1 MLSFLKA
8 PYPLFKSPRFWLVFA
23 LVSGVFVPSFLIF
36 FKPFGISQTVPSLY
50 ILGYG
55 IISAAIIAFFGIGFP
70 IFFSNIFIEEKWT
83 VIKQI
88 LWLVSMLLSIA
99 LSNQIYVGWYYN
111 EPFIAIDF
119 FIYLKMVLSLGV
131 FLIAGLTVSD
141 YIRRLMNYQNS
152 SAILNE
158 RIHDFKPQNT
168 LSELEICDENQK
180 DKIKVSAGDLLFI
193 KADDNYIEIYYLQQN
208 QVKKTVF
215 RNTLKAIEALV
226 LDTMF
231 RCHRTYLVNL
241 KQVNKISG
249 NAQGYRLHF
258 DKIEQTI
265 PVSREKGREIRL
277 AIDHL

>member
-23 LVSGVFVPSFLIF
+23 FVSGVFVPSFLIF
-36 FKPFGISQTVPSLY
+36 FKPFEISVSTSSLY
-50 ILGYG
+50 LFGYG
-55 IISAAIIAFFGIGFP
+55 FVAAMAILIVSVVLP
-70 IFFSNIFIEEKWT
+70 LVFSSIFIEEKWT
-83 VIKQI
+83 VSKQI
-88 LWLVSMLLSIA
+88 AWLALMLVLIA
-99 LSNQIYVGWYYN
+99 FFNQVYYAWYYN
-111 EPFIAIDF
+111 ELFNAIDF
-119 FIYLKMVLSLGV
+119 FIFLKMVLSLGV

-141 YIRRLMNYQNS
+141 YIRRLKNYQNS

-158 RIHDFKPQNT
+158 RIHDIKPQNT
-168 LSELEICDENQK
+168 LSEFEICDENQK
-180 DKIKVSAGDLLFI
+180 DKIKVSADDLLFI

-208 QVKKTVF
+208 QIKKTVF
-215 RNTLKAIEALV
+215 RNTLKAVEALV
-226 LDTMF
+226 LDAMF